1 MYEIGRFNTL
11 KIHHIDEE
19 GAWLQAGP
27 YQILLPAEE
36 VTESLKKGDRLEVFL
51 YRGGSGDVV
60 ATLKQPKA
68 QVGEFALLQV
78 SAVTRHGAFL
88 DWGLDKEL
96 LVPFSEQPDRLRVGR
111 KYLIKVCLDSLGRT
125 VGTARID
132 RCLEKEK
139 VDLREG
145 QEVTLTLWEFTDLG
159 AKVIINDL
167 YSGLLYQDELPP
179 GRRRGDRLRGYVKHV
194 REDGKID
201 VTLKKTGAEGVEE
214 AKAAILA
221 ALQPDGFL
229 PLHDQSPPAD
239 IRAAL
244 GMSKKTFKKAVGGLY
259 KAGKVELTD
268 AGVRLKKTAGTAA
281 EGKKAEPRRQPD
293 KKKARRPGDKDNAPK
308 DGGF

>member
-11 KIHHIDEE
+11 KIRHIDEE
-19 GAWLQAGP
+19 GAWLQAGRHN
-27 YQILLPAEE
+27 ILLPAAE
-36 VTESLKKGDRLEVFL
+36 VASSMKKGDNLAVFL
-51 YRGGSGDVV
+51 YRGSSGDVV
-60 ATLKQPKA
+60 ATLRKPKA

-96 LVPFSEQPDRLRVGR
+96 LVPFSEQPERLRVGR
-111 KYLIKVCLDSLGRT
+111 KYLVKVCLDSLGRT

-132 RCLEKEK
+132 RCLETEK
-139 VDLREG
+139 IDLQEG
-145 QEVTLTLWEFTDLG
+145 QEIALILWEFTDLG
-159 AKVIINDL
+159 AKVLINDL
-167 YSGLLYQDELPP
+167 YGGLIYQDELPS
-179 GRRRGDRLRGYVKHV
+179 GLRRGDRLKGYVKRV

-214 AKAAILA
+214 AKSAILA

-244 GMSKKTFKKAVGGLY
+244 GLSKKTFKKAVGGLY
-259 KAGKVELTD
+259 KAGTVELTGT
-268 AGVRLKKTAGTAA
+268 GVRLKKPAAAA
-281 EGKKAEPRRQPD
+281 EKGKKAEALRKPG
-293 KKKARRPGDKDNAPK
+293 KKKARRSGDKGNAPK

>member
-19 GAWLQAGP
+19 GAWLQAGR
-27 YQILLPAEE
+27 YQILLPAAE
-36 VTESLKKGDRLEVFL
+36 VTPTMKKGDRLEAFL
-51 YRGGSGDVV
+51 YRGSSGDVI
-60 ATLKQPKA
+60 ATLRRPKT

-96 LVPFSEQPDRLRVGR
+96 LVPFSEQPERMRVGR
-111 KYLIKVCLDSLGRT
+111 RYMVKVCLDSLGRT

-132 RCLEKEK
+132 RCLETEK
-139 VDLREG
+139 IALREG
-145 QEVTLTLWEFTDLG
+145 QEVGLTLWEFTDLG

-167 YSGLLYQDELPP
+167 YGGLLYQDELPP
-179 GRRRGDRLRGYVKHV
+179 GRRRGDRLRGYVKRV

-221 ALQPDGFL
+221 ALMPEGFL

-268 AGVRLKKTAGTAA
+268 AGVRLKKPAGAPA
-281 EGKKAEPRRQPD
+281 KREKAEPLRQPG
-293 KKKARRPGDKDNAPK
+293 KKKARRSGDKGNAPK